1 MRWADALAA
10 EQEKPYYAR
19 LRQLVTAD
27 REKGEVYPA
36 PEQVFRALD
45 RRCAPSTTSW
55 SPTSAVDYGK

>member
-10 EQEKPYYAR
+10 EQEKPYYAH

-45 RRCAPSTTSW
+45 RTT
-55 SPTSAVDYGK
+55 P